1 MIYYRAKTESH
12 DYFTGYTT
20 ISGELLTV
28 KERNTK
34 FRYLHDCLFDKVEIS
49 KRDTYISFG
58 VRKAYTDAKV
68 VYLI

>member
-12 DYFTGYTT
+12 DYFTGNTT
-20 ISGELLTV
+20 IPSELLTQR
-28 KERNTK
+28 ERDTK